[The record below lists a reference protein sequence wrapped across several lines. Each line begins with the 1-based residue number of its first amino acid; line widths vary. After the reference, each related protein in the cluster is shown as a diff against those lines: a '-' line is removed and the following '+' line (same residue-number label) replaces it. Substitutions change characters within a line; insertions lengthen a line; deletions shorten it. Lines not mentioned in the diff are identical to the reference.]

1 MKHAIIGI
9 IALTLTAGCATY
21 TEGGAFGGFNETPL
35 ARDTYRIQAYGN
47 GLTSRQKT
55 NAIAMVRAADLA
67 RMNGYS
73 LFMILDYDEWADTSH
88 HTTPATVTTDTSYSG
103 SGYTSASANCNT
115 IGYGYGS
122 GSTWC
127 SGNARTNV
135 SGNATSRTTIN
146 PGQTYETEK
155 PRTDL
160 VVKFVSEGTPE
171 ASNALSVRQIMTR
184 YGNAAGLNAEQLAA
198 RITPAS
204 VASKPARP
212 AQLTMTAP
220 PTAQSVPASR
230 ASSAADERTI
240 EEVYAS
246 LPPHEKRR
254 VDAMS
259 IPERIGYLKASR

>member
-1 MKHAIIGI
+1 MKNAIISI
-9 IALTLTAGCATY
+9 IALTLTTGCATY

-73 LFMILDYDEWADTSH
+73 LFMILDYDEWADTSY

-103 SGYTSASANCNT
+103 SGYTSGSANCNSF
-115 IGYGYGS
+115 GYGYGS

-135 SGNATSRTTIN
+135 SGNSTSRTTIN

-184 YGNAAGLNAEQLAA
+184 YGKAAGLNAEQLAA

-204 VASKPARP
+204 VASASARQAHSAMNTPSSISNKPAK
-212 AQLTMTAP
+212 
-220 PTAQSVPASR
+220 R
-230 ASSAADERTI
+230 ASPTTDERSI
-240 EEVYAS
+240 EQVYAS
-246 LPPHEKRR
+246 LSPHEKRR

-259 IPERIGYLKASR
+259 IPERVSYLRSNR